1 MRRRELLAG
10 LGALGVFGAGG
21 VVAFTDVDL
30 QGGSNVD
37 GIDPV
42 DLRRF
47 DAPGSPPG
55 EETIPEPG
63 RVSFVE
69 MFATWCGICQR
80 KMDPL
85 AEVEAAVG
93 DDVQFVSVTSEPVG
107 RTVQPEDVVAWFTDL
122 GGNWPVAHDEE
133 LELSRRLDATGVP
146 YAVVLD
152 EENRIT
158 WSNTGYSNA
167 DKMIRKV
174 ENAQ

>member
-37 GIDPV
+37 GIEPV

-55 EETIPEPG
+55 KETVPEPG

-80 KMDPL
+80 NMEPL
-85 AEVEAAVG
+85 GEAEAAVG
-93 DDVQFVSVTSEPVG
+93 DEVQFVSVTSEPVG
-107 RTVQPEDVVAWFTDL
+107 RTVQPKEVAEWFTDL

-133 LELSRRLDATGVP
+133 LELSRRIDATAVP

-158 WSNTGYSNA
+158 WTHTGYSSA
-167 DKMIRKV
+167 DSVIDEI